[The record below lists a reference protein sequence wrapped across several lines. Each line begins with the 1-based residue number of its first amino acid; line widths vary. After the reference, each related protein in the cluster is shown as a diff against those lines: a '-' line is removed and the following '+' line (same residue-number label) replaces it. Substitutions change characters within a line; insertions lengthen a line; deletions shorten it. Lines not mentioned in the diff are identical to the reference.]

1 MGLTYLA
8 LNIEPAN
15 LILNN
20 TLYEFQNEYEV
31 VGNKNV
37 TKTSNFIENYI
48 SETFEFYDKT
58 KSQEVSKILLEFIWI
73 WVFYFFMFAK
83 KILKDE

>member
-8 LNIEPAN
+8 LNIDPAN

-37 TKTSNFIENYI
+37 TKTSSFIENYI
-48 SETFEFYDKT
+48 S
-58 KSQEVSKILLEFIWI
+58 
-73 WVFYFFMFAK
+73 
-83 KILKDE
+83 